1 MKISIL
7 GTGAYGL
14 ALATMFCEN
23 KNNVIMWS
31 KFDDEVNRLRNT
43 NSFRGQ
49 TLPNTIKYTTNMQEC
64 IEDCDL
70 IVIAIPVAFISDTVF
85 ELKKYYQNQ
94 CILIASKG
102 IEQKSNLFATNIV
115 NNHIKVN
122 DIGVISGGTFATDMM
137 KKEPM
142 GLTLATKSNYLKEIV
157 LTSLK
162 NEYLKMQTTE
172 DIIGVEICGSV
183 KNIMAIASGMI
194 EGLHFGDSTKH
205 LFITEAIYEIQNL
218 ISLFGG
224 SKDTILTYAGID
236 DISMTCSSS
245 NSRNYSLGKFIGNN
259 VSKEEIENYKKETT
273 IEGLYTTLSFY
284 DLLKQKGM
292 ECPLIDI
299 IYQILYQDENPNKL
313 IEYLKEK

>member
-7 GTGAYGL
+7 GTGAFGL

-31 KFDDEVNRLRNT
+31 KFDEEVNHLRKT
-43 NSFRGQ
+43 NSFHGQ

-70 IVIAIPVAFISDTVF
+70 IVIAIPVSFISDTVF

-102 IEQKSNLFATNIV
+102 IEQKSNLFAINII
-115 NNHIKVN
+115 NNYIKVN
-122 DIGVISGGTFATDMM
+122 DIGVISGGSFATDMM

-142 GLTLATKSNYLKEIV
+142 GLTLATKSKYLKEIV
-157 LTSLK
+157 LNSLK
-162 NEYLKMQTTE
+162 NEYLKIQTTE

-183 KNIMAIASGMI
+183 KNIMAIASGII
-194 EGLHFGDSTKH
+194 EGLHYGDSTKH

-224 SKDTILTYAGID
+224 NKDTIFTYAGID

-245 NSRNYSLGKFIGNN
+245 NSRNYSLGKLIGNN
-259 VSKEEIENYKKETT
+259 NSKEEIENYKKETT

-284 DLLKQKGM
+284 DLLKQKGT

-299 IYQILYQDENPNKL
+299 IYQILYQDEEPTKL